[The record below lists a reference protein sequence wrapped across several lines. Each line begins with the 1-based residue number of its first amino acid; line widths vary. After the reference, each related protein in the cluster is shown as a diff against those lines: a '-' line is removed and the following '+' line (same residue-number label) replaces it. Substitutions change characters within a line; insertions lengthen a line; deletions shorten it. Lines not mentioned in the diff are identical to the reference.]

1 LKYEDIDGR
10 AYSYT
15 LEMAFDG
22 MSPPWKLLT
31 RDLRTYPQQYSL
43 LCFSDDNLPKRSAR
57 TFTRFTEI
65 FDMDIKEVVIALVM
79 SLQGDDEI
87 DGGASRMLIDAQG
100 SASEEDG
107 EENEWE
113 GEEPESQDYM
123 PMPMTSGSP
132 TARGGMDWDLLN
144 T

>member
-1 LKYEDIDGR
+1 MGDHTHIRLKWLSMVGPH
-10 AYSYT
+10 
-15 LEMAFDG
+15 LN
-22 MSPPWKLLT
+22 WLT

-65 FDMDIKEVVIALVM
+65 FNMNIKEVVAALVM
-79 SLQGDDEI
+79 SLQGDDEL
-87 DGGASRMLIDAQG
+87 DGGASRSLNDAQG
-100 SASEEDG
+100 SASEEEE

-113 GEEPESQDYM
+113 GDEPESQEYL
-123 PMPMTSGSP
+123 PMPMTAGVP
-132 TARGGMDWDLLN
+132 VGGTGIDWDLLK

>member
-1 LKYEDIDGR
+1 LRYEDIDGR
-10 AYSYT
+10 AYSYI

-43 LCFSDDNLPKRSAR
+43 LCFSDDNLPKISAR

-100 SASEEDG
+100 STSEEEAED
-107 EENEWE
+107 NEWE

-123 PMPMTSGSP
+123 PIP
-132 TARGGMDWDLLN
+132 TTAGVPAGRGGMDWDLLK